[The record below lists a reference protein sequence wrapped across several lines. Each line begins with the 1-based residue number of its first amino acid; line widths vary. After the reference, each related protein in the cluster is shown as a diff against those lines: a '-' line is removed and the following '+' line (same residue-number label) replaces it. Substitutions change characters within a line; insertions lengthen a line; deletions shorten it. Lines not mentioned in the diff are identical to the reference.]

1 MYVVI
6 GGAGDAGQ
14 YLGMLLSVEGHDVAF
29 VESNE
34 SAAASASDIDALVI
48 KGDVCD
54 PKALKE
60 ADIEKSDYYL
70 GMTKDDSANLTSCS
84 LANYH
89 GCGTIARIKDPFL
102 ANEAVSR
109 KYTHIGVDV
118 ILCPALITA
127 SQISRVFSFPS
138 SLRELRKRGMETYH
152 MVVEFRSSCCRKQ
165 ISQLDLPKGSRI
177 ISVFRGVEQI
187 IPMDPIVLQEEDEL
201 CILLDSRARVED
213 VKRALGT
220 GINPYKEVRDVFI
233 AGATNMGLTLAQKLL
248 ESDIGVVIMEISK
261 KKTEDVAKTLP
272 RASVIQS
279 DPLGHGVL
287 KKEEI
292 GRFDVM
298 LATGFG
304 MERNILISVLAK
316 QFGVPTALAL
326 VERIDLKASVEK
338 TLVDDVVVPNL
349 LLAKTI
355 MNLIRGGGPLRRK
368 MLKRED
374 ILVKNLK
381 ITRKMRCVGKT
392 VGECSSAIGAVLVGG
407 IMGEGDAFVPDE
419 NHVIS
424 EGERLFLLHY
434 PTDHMAVDR
443 WFSG

>member
-14 YLGMLLSVEGHDVAF
+14 HLGMLLRAEGHEVAF

-34 SAAASASDIDALVI
+34 TVAAMASDIDALVI
-48 KGDVCD
+48 NGDVCD

-60 ADIEKSDYYL
+60 AEIEKSDYYL
-70 GMTKDDSANLTSCS
+70 GVTKTDSANLSSCS

-89 GCGTIARIKDPFL
+89 GCGTIARINDPFL

-109 KYTHIGVDV
+109 KYAHIGVDV
-118 ILCPALITA
+118 ILCPPLITA

-138 SLRELRKRGMETYH
+138 SLRELRRRNMRTYH
-152 MVVEFRSSCCRKQ
+152 LVVEFRSSCCRKQ
-165 ISQLDLPKGSRI
+165 ISRLDLPKGSRI

-201 CILLDSRARVED
+201 CILLDSSAKVKDVEG
-213 VKRALGT
+213 ALGT
-220 GINPYKEVRDVFI
+220 GINPYKEVKDVFI

-248 ESDIGVVIMEISK
+248 DSDISVVIMEISK
-261 KKTEDVAKTLP
+261 KKTEDVARTLP

-292 GRFDVM
+292 RRFDVM

-326 VERIDLKASVEK
+326 VDRIDLKASVEK

-349 LLAKTI
+349 LLVKTI
-355 MNLIRGGGPLRRK
+355 LNLLRGGGPLRRK
-368 MLKRED
+368 ILRRED
-374 ILVKNLK
+374 ILVREKK
-381 ITRKMRCVGKT
+381 VTRKMRCVGRT
-392 VGECSSAIGAVLVGG
+392 IDEFSSAIGSILVAGVVE
-407 IMGEGDAFVPDE
+407 EGDALIPDE
-419 NHVIS
+419 DHVIS
-424 EGERLFLLHY
+424 EGERLFLLYY
-434 PTDHMAVDR
+434 PSDRMAVDR

>member
-14 YLGMLLSVEGHDVAF
+14 HLGMLLRAEGNEVAF
-29 VESNE
+29 VENDE
-34 SAAASASDIDALVI
+34 SAAASANEIDALVI

-60 ADIEKSDYYL
+60 AAIEKSDYYL
-70 GMTKDDSANLTSCS
+70 GVTKDDSANLTSCS

-89 GCGTIARIKDPFL
+89 GCGTIARVNDPFL

-109 KYTHIGVDV
+109 RYAHIGADV

-138 SLRELRKRGMETYH
+138 SLRELRRRNIETYH
-152 MVVEFRSSCCRKQ
+152 VVVEFRSSCCRKQ
-165 ISQLDLPKGSRI
+165 ISQLDLPAGSRI

-201 CILLDSRARVED
+201 CILLDGRAKVED
-213 VKRALGT
+213 VESAIGT
-220 GINPYKEVRDVFI
+220 KINPYKEVKDVFI
-233 AGATNMGLTLAQKLL
+233 AGATNTGVTLAQKLL
-248 ESDIGVVIMEISK
+248 DSGISVVIMEISE
-261 KKTEDVAKTLP
+261 KKTEDVARTLP

-304 MERNILISVLAK
+304 MERNLLIAVLAK

-326 VERIDLKASVEK
+326 VDRIDLKASVEK

-349 LLAKTI
+349 LFVKTI
-355 MNLIRGGGPLRRK
+355 LNLIREGGPLRKK
-368 MLKRED
+368 MLRSED
-374 ILVKNLK
+374 ILVKDNK
-381 ITRKMRCVGKT
+381 VTRKMKCVGKT
-392 VGECSSAIGAVLVGG
+392 VGEFSSAIGSILVAGV
-407 IMGEGDAFVPDE
+407 MGEKDAFIPDDD
-419 NHVIS
+419 HVIS
-424 EGERLFLLHY
+424 DGERLFLLYY
-434 PTDHMAVDR
+434 PSERMAVDR